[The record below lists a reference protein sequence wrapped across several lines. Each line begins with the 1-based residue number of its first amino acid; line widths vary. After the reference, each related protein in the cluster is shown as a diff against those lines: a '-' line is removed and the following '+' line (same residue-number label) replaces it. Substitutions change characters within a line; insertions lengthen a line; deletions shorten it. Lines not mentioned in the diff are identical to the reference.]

1 MNADEIIDKAEWR
14 ELPPP
19 TGPTTAEAYHGTVS
33 KPDGLSRGYNI
44 TVVAF
49 DIEPQGHPPGSL
61 GYDGALGG
69 PGGVVRLTR
78 EQAERAFKLA
88 KSAG

>member
-1 MNADEIIDKAEWR
+1 MNPDAIIDAAEWR
-14 ELPPP
+14 ELPAP

-33 KPDGLSRGYNI
+33 KPDGQSQGYVI

-61 GYDGALGG
+61 GYDGAIGG
-69 PGGVVRLTR
+69 PGGVLRLTR
-78 EQAERAFKLA
+78 AQAERAFKLA
-88 KSAG
+88 KSAD

>member
-1 MNADEIIDKAEWR
+1 MNTDDLIDKAEWH

-19 TGPTTAEAYHGTVS
+19 TGPTTAEAHSGVVHRPTGVVFV
-33 KPDGLSRGYNI
+33 

-61 GYDGALGG
+61 GYDGAIGG